1 MTRDPYNII
10 ITGVGG
16 QGNVMAAR
24 IIGNMLALR
33 GLYVTIGETF
43 GASQRGGSVM
53 SHLRVSEKSAWSP
66 QIPKGRADLVV
77 ALEPVESLRV
87 MAQYGNEQTAVV
99 SNTRPVYPVGVICGD
114 FKYPSMD
121 ELDKSLKQLCSNI
134 NFIDAT
140 DEAIKLGNPILSNVI
155 MIGAVA
161 GLGVLPVDDSDFEKI
176 MLVSVPEGK
185 LGINMEGFHLG
196 KRLTGG

>member
-1 MTRDPYNII
+1 
-10 ITGVGG
+10 
-16 QGNVMAAR
+16 
-24 IIGNMLALR
+24 
-33 GLYVTIGETF
+33 
-43 GASQRGGSVM
+43 
-53 SHLRVSEKSAWSP
+53 
-66 QIPKGRADLVV
+66 
-77 ALEPVESLRV
+77 
-87 MAQYGNEQTAVV
+87 
-99 SNTRPVYPVGVICGD
+99 
-114 FKYPSMD
+114 MD